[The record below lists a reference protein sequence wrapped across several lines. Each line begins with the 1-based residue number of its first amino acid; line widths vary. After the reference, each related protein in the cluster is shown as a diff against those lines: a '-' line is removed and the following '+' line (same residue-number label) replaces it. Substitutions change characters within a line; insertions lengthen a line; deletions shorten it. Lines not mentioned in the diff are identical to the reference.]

1 MDKLYDAWAKRN
13 PQWEK
18 RYEEPVMKAFTDYGI
33 GTSKY
38 QESRGKIFGAGY
50 EAFIV
55 AFFIGLYFGRKKPLV
70 EDRSKLKCYGQPIQ
84 YWGNLENRLGRTS
97 YGQIRKFMFAALVA
111 RTDID
116 FIGLDKGESTVR
128 KTVDQLIE
136 TMEQYANFG
145 FNYIVEKMEDDQGVF
160 FKEMT
165 FLDLFLSF
173 TEKEENQENDEEFED
188 L

>member
-1 MDKLYDAWAKRN
+1 
-13 PQWEK
+13 
-18 RYEEPVMKAFTDYGI
+18 
-33 GTSKY
+33 
-38 QESRGKIFGAGY
+38 
-50 EAFIV
+50 
-55 AFFIGLYFGRKKPLV
+55 
-70 EDRSKLKCYGQPIQ
+70 
-84 YWGNLENRLGRTS
+84 
-97 YGQIRKFMFAALVA
+97 MFAALVA

-116 FIGLDKGESTVR
+116 FIGLDKGESSVR

-173 TEKEENQENDEEFED
+173 AEKEENQENDEEFED